1 MRKVHETLVLS
12 FYPMP
17 EVRNI
22 PTDRLKWL
30 DRESERQKLPEDY
43 FLDPK
48 NRRYP
53 YRNKDGSINCYM
65 LKSAIRL
72 AGMHGEDSIKA
83 KAQELYEKY
92 CGGEK

>member
-1 MRKVHETLVLS
+1 
-12 FYPMP
+12 MP

-22 PTDRLKWL
+22 PTDKLKWL

-53 YRNKDGSINCYM
+53 YKNKDGSINCYM
-65 LKSAIRL
+65 LRAAIRL
-72 AGMHGEDSIKA
+72 AGMHGDDSIKA
-83 KAQELYEKY
+83 KAEELFQKH
-92 CGGEK
+92 CGGK

>member
-1 MRKVHETLVLS
+1 MA
-12 FYPMP
+12 MP

-22 PTDRLKWL
+22 PTDKLKWL

-53 YRNKDGSINCYM
+53 YKNKDGSINCYM
-65 LKSAIRL
+65 LRAAIRL
-72 AGMHGEDSIKA
+72 AGMHGDDSIKA
-83 KAQELYEKY
+83 KAEEFFQKY
-92 CGGEK
+92 CGGK

>member
-1 MRKVHETLVLS
+1 
-12 FYPMP
+12 MP

-30 DRESERQKLPEDY
+30 DRESEREKLPEDY

-65 LKSAIRL
+65 LRSAIRL
-72 AGMHGEDSIKA
+72 AGMHGDDGIKA
-83 KAQELYEKY
+83 KAEELWK
-92 CGGEK
+92 GKNSKHKNKPKHNNKPSRK

>member
-1 MRKVHETLVLS
+1 
-12 FYPMP
+12 MP

-30 DRESERQKLPEDY
+30 DRESEREKLPEDY

-53 YRNKDGSINCYM
+53 YKNKDGSINCYM
-65 LKSAIRL
+65 LRSAIRL
-72 AGMHGEDSIKA
+72 AGMHGEDSIKS
-83 KAQELYEKY
+83 KAEELHNKH
-92 CGGEK
+92 CGGDK

>member
-1 MRKVHETLVLS
+1 
-12 FYPMP
+12 MP

-22 PTDRLKWL
+22 PTDKLKWL

-53 YRNKDGSINCYM
+53 YKNKDGSINCYM
-65 LKSAIRL
+65 LRAAIRL
-72 AGMHGEDSIKA
+72 AGMHGDDSIKA
-83 KAQELYEKY
+83 KAEEFFQKY
-92 CGGEK
+92 CGGK

>member
-1 MRKVHETLVLS
+1 MA
-12 FYPMP
+12 

-30 DRESERQKLPEDY
+30 DREEERKKLPADY

-48 NRRYP
+48 RRRYP

-65 LKSAIRL
+65 LRSAKRL
-72 AGMHGEDSIKA
+72 AAMHGDTAIARKA
-83 KAQELYEKY
+83 DRLLKEY
-92 CGGEK
+92 CGGK